1 MQYDVEIER
10 VTPFQ
15 SQEGHGRAAV
25 TLRCGPVVIRA
36 KVFEKEGRRWL
47 AMPGR
52 MGTGPN
58 NAEKW
63 YDSAFF
69 HDRLLH
75 REVEAEV
82 LRRYE
87 RAVFLPEEV
96 VRAEEAWKAEPIP
109 A

>member
-1 MQYDVEIER
+1 MQYDVEIQR

-58 NAEKW
+58 NVEKW

-69 HDRLLH
+69 SDLMLH

-87 RAVFLPEEV
+87 RAVHLPEEV
-96 VRAEEAWKAEPIP
+96 VRAEETWPAQPIP